1 MRGLIRTLKSGL
13 LLVALSIALPAQAD
27 WYFEVDKQSAWQ
39 GSLSTRLAAIEE
51 AFGGAL
57 GVYVQNLQSGE
68 AFSWQADTP
77 WYLASLIKVPV
88 AAEVLARRQ
97 AGDLTLDQ
105 RLTLAQSDFVDGAG
119 PVIWHDPGTP
129 ISIAYLLE
137 QMITVSDNTA
147 TDMLIDRVELA
158 AVNARAAQMVAASGG
173 DPGEL
178 GPITTLK
185 GVRRGVY
192 GELHP
197 EARSLAGT
205 DFIELRKHR
214 VSQRPA
220 ALARRLGVSP
230 QSLRQPDYES
240 AFDAYQHTGENTA
253 TLRAYGDLLA
263 SLENAGQ
270 GDLDATQRQAL
281 IEVMTRTRSGQA
293 RLTRGLGESITFA
306 HKTGTQHHRS
316 CDAGLAYSE
325 AAAQTAGPWVIV
337 TCTRGGQPR
346 AAHEQ
351 ALARVGEALRITG
364 AVGAP

>member
-1 MRGLIRTLKSGL
+1 MRGLIRTLNYGL
-13 LLVALSIALPAQAD
+13 LLVTLSLALPAQAD

-39 GSLSTRLAAIEE
+39 GSLSTRLTAIED

-57 GVYVQNLQSGE
+57 GVYVQDLQSGE
-68 AFSWQADTP
+68 AFSWQADIP

-97 AGDLTLDQ
+97 AGELMLAE

-129 ISIAYLLE
+129 ISIEYLLE

-147 TDMLIDRVELA
+147 TDMLIDRVGLG
-158 AVNARAAQMVAASGG
+158 AVNARAAQMVAVSGG
-173 DPGEL
+173 DPSDV

-185 GVRRGVY
+185 GVRQGVY

-197 EARSLAGT
+197 QARSLSGI
-205 DFIELRKHR
+205 DFIELRQHR

-220 ALARRLGVSP
+220 ALARRLGVP
-230 QSLRQPDYES
+230 RESLRQPDYES
-240 AFDAYQHTGENTA
+240 AFDAYERTGENTA

-263 SLENAGQ
+263 SLEHAEHD
-270 GDLDATQRQAL
+270 DLDATQLQTL
-281 IEVMTRTRSGQA
+281 IEVMTRTHSGQA
-293 RLTRGLGESITFA
+293 RLKRGLGEDIIFA

-337 TCTRGGQPR
+337 ACTRGGPPR

-364 AVGAP
+364 AVGTP